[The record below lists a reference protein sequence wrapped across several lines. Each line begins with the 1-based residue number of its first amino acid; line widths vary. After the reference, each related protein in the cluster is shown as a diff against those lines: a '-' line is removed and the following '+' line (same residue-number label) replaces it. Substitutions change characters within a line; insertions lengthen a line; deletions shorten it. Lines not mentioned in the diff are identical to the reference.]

1 MKLKD
6 FIYELSNYNL
16 EADVKVVVGS
26 TPKDFEIC
34 FGGGDGGTPKDC
46 DSIDLF
52 VDSICERDEE

>member
-6 FIYELSNYNL
+6 FLDRLSRYNL

-26 TPKDFEIC
+26 ESKEFEIC
-34 FGGGDGGTPKDC
+34 YGSSEGCTPENC

-52 VDSICERDEE
+52 VDPICERSE